1 MAYEKKKCWSILLR
15 LYHWAFALSIVTL
28 CITGFYINNPWTSS
42 MQEGSVAWPMAWARL
57 IHFVTAYVFTA
68 AVLTRIFLYLFG
80 NKQERILEHLPVTP
94 RNIKNFFNTL
104 LRYSYI
110 KDDHDADRLGHNVLA
125 GITYVIIIIAAVFQL
140 ISGFYMLYPELAL
153 YNGWLWEGLGLTI
166 FGSQQMARYIHHLLM
181 WLFMIFALIHVY
193 LVIWNDVRQ
202 PEGLISSIFTG
213 VKFTHK
219 A

>member
-28 CITGFYINNPWTSS
+28 CITGFYINNPWTKSLT
-42 MQEGSVAWPMAWARL
+42 EGSASWPMAYMRFV
-57 IHFVTAYVFTA
+57 HFVAGYVFTA

-94 RNIKNFFNTL
+94 RNVKSFFNTV

-110 KDDHDADRLGHNVLA
+110 KDEPDEDRLGHNVAA
-125 GITYVIIIIAAVFQL
+125 GLTYVITIILAVFQF

-153 YNGWLWEGLGLTI
+153 WNGWLWEGLGVTI
-166 FGSQQMARYIHHLLM
+166 FGSQQSARFIHHLIM
-181 WLFMIFALIHVY
+181 WWFLYFVLVHIY
-193 LVIWNDVRQ
+193 LVIWNDLKH
-202 PEGLISSIFTG
+202 PEGLVSSIFTG
-213 VKFTHK
+213 VKFIRK
-219 A
+219 